1 MTAPAM
7 LAVEAALEFLLDRAR
22 PIADTQNQ
30 HLLHARRCVL
40 AQDIRASVD
49 VPPCDNSA
57 MDGYAVRSSDIQ
69 PERMLPISQRIPAGA
84 VPGPLAEGSVARIQ
98 RLPSSSFGRN
108 SRPSMRIMKAVTTS
122 NPTTPPITSARLAT
136 ALRRAV
142 AAALLVEFGDE
153 HRSLGA
159 PLHAEFGQ

>member
-22 PIADTQNQ
+22 PITDTHNQ

-69 PERMLPISQRIPAGA
+69 PERMLPVSQRIPAGA
-84 VPGPLAEGSVARIQ
+84 VPGPLAEGSVARIFSIC
-98 RLPSSSFGRN
+98 SSVKTFFSGWR
-108 SRPSMRIMKAVTTS
+108 RGPLL
-122 NPTTPPITSARLAT
+122 RLAT
-136 ALRRAV
+136 FGFKSASFPPSLNFPIRA
-142 AAALLVEFGDE
+142 
-153 HRSLGA
+153 
-159 PLHAEFGQ
+159 